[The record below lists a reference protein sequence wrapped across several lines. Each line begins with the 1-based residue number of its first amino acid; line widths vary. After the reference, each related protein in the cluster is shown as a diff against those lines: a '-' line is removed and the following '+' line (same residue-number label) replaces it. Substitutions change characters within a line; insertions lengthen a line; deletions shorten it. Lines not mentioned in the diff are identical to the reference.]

1 MNQLNQVNQKKNFVR
16 RNDFIWCQIC
26 QKKHPDPKNDT
37 KIRKKVVL
45 GSSTLAHLWKTDG
58 FKQNCD
64 FHIDFDCIIGG
75 QIHDVHLSFLR
86 QYMDI
91 SNSLDIV
98 LACGMNNIPIN
109 DTAEDIILQFESFLH
124 SITCHSKKHEHKNP
138 NRYVLY
144 LT

>member
-1 MNQLNQVNQKKNFVR
+1 MNQLNQVNQKKNNFVR

-86 QYMDI
+86 QYMDNI
-91 SNSLDIV
+91 SNPLDIV
-98 LACGMNNIPIN
+98 LGMISHKKSLLTIICHKHKIKNFIKKF
-109 DTAEDIILQFESFLH
+109 DIFH
-124 SITCHSKKHEHKNP
+124 
-138 NRYVLY
+138 
-144 LT
+144 